1 MFNLLP
7 GQGLGFTGSKL
18 IAFGLGSMVLK
29 EIPLPLDAGGGGSF
43 RNYVRYYD
51 DVYSVQEDDE
61 DIMEVLMLLFEVLE

>member
-29 EIPLPLDAGGGGSF
+29 EIPSLVTSSGGIFLDHI
-43 RNYVRYYD
+43 RYYD